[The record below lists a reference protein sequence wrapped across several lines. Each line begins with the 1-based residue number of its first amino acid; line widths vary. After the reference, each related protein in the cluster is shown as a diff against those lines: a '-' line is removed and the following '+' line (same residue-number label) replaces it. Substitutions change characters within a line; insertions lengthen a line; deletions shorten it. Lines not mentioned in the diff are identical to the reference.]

1 MSNITKLLIPFE
13 LKDEIRKEFK
23 IKWDSDKKIWKYIGE
38 LPEGLVKYQMK
49 YLDIPYEVKDEWKA
63 KLKSMKWVATEKCW
77 AVNFDDYKLYM
88 EK

>member
-1 MSNITKLLIPFE
+1 
-13 LKDEIRKEFK
+13 
-23 IKWDSDKKIWKYIGE
+23 